1 MQTPYHPPVVQR
13 HHLRQTST
21 GRRRS
26 DGSKPSPSHM
36 MAMTGARR
44 TNTTNTVLP
53 NDCHHRLRQ
62 YTHNPSR
69 PGFDSEDR
77 ALILHPPRR
86 PELVS
91 HRHRS
96 RERRRRLVEMSV
108 LRYSP
113 NDRSHP
119 VMVNP
124 SSHDRT
130 RHEHRPPDL
139 LARPRPSLLV
149 RNYHPP
155 LVALPIISRWLR
167 THHKLGVA
175 HR

>member
-1 MQTPYHPPVVQR
+1 MQR

-36 MAMTGARR
+36 MAMTGAMR
-44 TNTTNTVLP
+44 TNMTNTVLP
-53 NDCHHRLRQ
+53 NDCHHRPRQ

-69 PGFDSEDR
+69 PGSDSEDR
-77 ALILHPPRR
+77 ASILRPRRR

-130 RHEHRPPDL
+130 RGERRPLDL
-139 LARPRPSLLV
+139 LARPRASLLV
-149 RNYHPP
+149 RNYRPP
-155 LVALPIISRWLR
+155 PVALPITSRWPR
-167 THHKLGVA
+167 THHKLSVA